1 MTLISNDFQVL
12 LNFNNNSFFV
22 KKTIVSFV
30 GARPNF
36 MKMAPVHRELLNH
49 SSLFKHIIIHTG
61 QHYDVKMSEIFFKE
75 FKLPQ
80 PHINLEVG
88 SDKHGVQTAKILTEA
103 EKLLYKLQPDLVL
116 VYGDVNSTAA
126 VSLACSK
133 VYPKNGKPIPVGH
146 IEAGLRSNDRSMPE
160 EIIRIVTD
168 SLSDLFFV
176 TEDSAVRNLLA
187 AGINRRKIFFVGNTM
202 IDSLLWIIKK
212 AEKSR
217 ILKELCLL
225 KGNYT
230 LITIHRPSNVD
241 NITNLKKIIETLSKL
256 SSAYPET
263 LIVFPVHPRTLKMI
277 IRFKL
282 QRILYSI
289 PTLIILDPL
298 GYTDMVAL
306 MKNSK
311 YVITDSG
318 GIQEE
323 TTKLKI
329 PCITLRNTTER
340 PVTIELGTN
349 TLSNIDKDSIMKIVS
364 LIEGGKYKKG
374 QVPKYWDGKAAQRI
388 IKTLIKYFH
397 LN

>member
-1 MTLISNDFQVL
+1 M
-12 LNFNNNSFFV
+12 

-36 MKMAPVHRELLNH
+36 MKLAPVHRELLNY
-49 SSLFKHIIIHTG
+49 SSLFRHIIIHTG
-61 QHYDVKMSEIFFKE
+61 QHYDVKMSEVFFKE
-75 FKLPQ
+75 FKIPR

-88 SDKHGVQTAKILTEA
+88 SADHGVQTAKIIIEA
-103 EKLLYKLQPDLVL
+103 EKLLYRLQPDLVL

-133 VYPKNGKPIPVGH
+133 VYLKNGKPIPVGH
-146 IEAGLRSNDRSMPE
+146 IEAGLRSNDRTMPE
-160 EIIRIVTD
+160 EINRIVTD
-168 SLSDLFFV
+168 SLSELFFV
-176 TEDSAVRNLLA
+176 TEESAVRNLLT
-187 AGINRRKIFFVGNTM
+187 AGIRRKKIFFVGNTM
-202 IDSLLWIIKK
+202 IDTLDWIIQK
-212 AEKSR
+212 AEKSK
-217 ILKELCLL
+217 ILKELCLIE
-225 KGNYT
+225 KSYT
-230 LITIHRPSNVD
+230 LITLHRPSNVD
-241 NITNLKKIIETLSKL
+241 NITNLKEIIESLRKL
-256 SSAYPET
+256 SSVYPET
-263 LIVFPVHPRTLKMI
+263 SIVFPIHPRTLKMI
-277 IRFKL
+277 NKFGL

-298 GYTDMVAL
+298 GYTDMIAL

-340 PVTIELGTN
+340 PVTIEIGTN
-349 TLSNIDKDSIMKIVS
+349 TLSKVDRDKILKVVN
-364 LIEGGKYKKG
+364 LIEKGKYKKG

-397 LN
+397 FN